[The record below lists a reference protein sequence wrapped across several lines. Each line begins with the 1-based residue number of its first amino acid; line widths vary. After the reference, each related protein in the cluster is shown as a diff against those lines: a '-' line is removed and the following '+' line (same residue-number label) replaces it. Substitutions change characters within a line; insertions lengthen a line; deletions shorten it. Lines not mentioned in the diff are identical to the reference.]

1 MHVKHLGERIE
12 SKPDVMLGKP
22 VFRGTR
28 IPVYV
33 VLDLLDAGATP
44 EEIVDDYEILT
55 LEDVDAAIVFRNQQ
69 AHNVTV
75 RAL

>member
-1 MHVKHLGERIE
+1 MHAKELGERIE

-55 LEDVDAAIVFRNQQ
+55 LEDVEAAIAFRNQQ
-69 AHNVTV
+69 ARNVNV

>member
-1 MHVKHLGERIE
+1 MHAKHLGERIE

-22 VFRGTR
+22 IFRGTR
-28 IPVYV
+28 IPVYI